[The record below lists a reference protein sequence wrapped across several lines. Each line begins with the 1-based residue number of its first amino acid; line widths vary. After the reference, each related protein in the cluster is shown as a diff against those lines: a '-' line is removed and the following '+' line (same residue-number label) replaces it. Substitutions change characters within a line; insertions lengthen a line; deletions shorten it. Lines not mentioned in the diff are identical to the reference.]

1 LKETTNMSSKLRAP
15 VLAALS
21 TLAAIA
27 STPVYAQCETSGHD
41 AYGCPDQP
49 HIHDPRW
56 AAPLRLHP
64 FAAPPFETDPD
75 PKVRFEMNRDNRDH
89 RQS

>member
-1 LKETTNMSSKLRAP
+1 MKETTNMSSKLRAP

-21 TLAAIA
+21 AIA
-27 STPVYAQCETSGHD
+27 SAPVYAQCGTGNE
-41 AYGCPDQP
+41 AYGCPYRPQS
-49 HIHDPRW
+49 HDRKS
-56 AAPLRLHP
+56 AAPPRSHP